1 VVRRLIVDSLR
12 YWVSECHIDGFR
24 FDLAGIFSRTA
35 DGSID
40 RQQPPIIEEIT
51 SDPLLANARLI
62 AEPYDLNSFELGR
75 SFPGHTWLQWN
86 ASFRDTVRRFVRG
99 DNGTISDLMT
109 RLYGS
114 ELDLFPANRE
124 SANHAYQSVNFVD
137 CHDGFCLYDLVSYN
151 AKHNQANGA
160 GHEGGTDDNLSNNCG
175 SEGDVAPPSVSVL
188 SLRKLRIKGFFAL
201 LMLSNGTPM
210 FVMGDEVLRTQ
221 GGNNNAYNQDNATSW
236 LNWSL
241 LAQNADVYRFFKLM
255 IAFRKAHPSLA
266 RSRFGGSDITWY
278 GVQGNPDQGFT
289 SHTLAFCLSD
299 PEGFGAPSGPGNG
312 HAGPSIYVLANFYDQ
327 PLTFDIQQG
336 TAGSWRRVIDTSLAT
351 PNDVADPGTEPVLAG
366 LTYTANAQSV
376 VVLVSS

>member
-1 VVRRLIVDSLR
+1 LVVDSLR

-40 RQQPPIIEEIT
+40 RQQPPIIEEIV
-51 SDPLLANARLI
+51 SDPLLANVRLV

-114 ELDLFPANRE
+114 ELDLFPADRE
-124 SANHAYQSVNFVD
+124 NANHAYQSVNFVD

-151 AKHNQANGA
+151 DKHNQANGP
-160 GHEGGTDDNLSNNCG
+160 GHEGGIDDNLSNNCG
-175 SEGDVAPPSVSVL
+175 FEGDVAPASVL
-188 SLRKLRIKGFFAL
+188 ALRKLRIKGFFAL

-210 FVMGDEVLRTQ
+210 FAMGDEVLRTQ

-241 LAQNADVYRFFKLM
+241 RGQNADVYRFFKLM

-266 RSRFGGSDITWY
+266 RSRFWGSDITWY

-289 SHTLAFCLSD
+289 SHTLAFCLRD
-299 PEGFGAPSGPGNG
+299 PEGFGAPTGPGGG
-312 HAGPSIYVLANFYDQ
+312 HAGPSIYALANFYGQ
-327 PLTFDIQQG
+327 PLTFEIQQG
-336 TAGSWRRVIDTSLAT
+336 SAGSWRRVIDTSLAS
-351 PNDVADPGTEPVLAG
+351 PNDVADPGTEPVLGG
-366 LTYTANAQSV
+366 LSYAVNAQSV